1 MIAKAG
7 KYFSKSNNSK
17 NHQWYHI
24 NLISSLTLSHKRSTL
39 NFVYKQ
45 NLGKYCFTRSCS
57 LKNPIHHPKRKKKFL
72 SLVNVR
78 YYTGNCKT
86 NKQTNKHAREIK
98 WTTSMYLTFMR
109 VVAVVNGEGWQSV
122 EGFIPRKR
130 VRG

>member
-72 SLVNVR
+72 TLVNVR
-78 YYTGNCKT
+78 YYTGDCKT

-98 WTTSMYLTFMR
+98 WTTTCTWPSC
-109 VVAVVNGEGWQSV
+109 GWLQLWM
-122 EGFIPRKR
+122 
-130 VRG
+130 VRGDEVWKASFQGRE

>member
-72 SLVNVR
+72 TLVNVR
-78 YYTGNCKT
+78 YYTGDCKT

-98 WTTSMYLTFMR
+98 RTTTCTWPSC
-109 VVAVVNGEGWQSV
+109 GWLQLWM
-122 EGFIPRKR
+122 
-130 VRG
+130 VRGDEVWKASFQGRE